1 MDLVPIGGYY
11 GKGKRTG
18 NFGAF
23 LLACYDESSEEFQS
37 ICKVVVRFWGDG
49 KIGTGFSDDALKQY
63 SEFFSNG
70 NLLDHKLPIFKFVF
84 CIELRCSV
92 NPSVEPD
99 VWLNPVQV
107 WEVRAADLS
116 ISPVHTAA
124 IGLVDAD
131 KGIALRFPR
140 FVRIRED
147 KKPEE
152 ATTAEQVVDFY
163 KSQANV
169 SGVNE

>member
-1 MDLVPIGGYY
+1 MAIFSITNC
-11 GKGKRTG
+11 R
-18 NFGAF
+18 FSSSFEREF
-23 LLACYDESSEEFQS
+23 L
-37 ICKVVVRFWGDG
+37 
-49 KIGTGFSDDALKQY
+49 
-63 SEFFSNG
+63 
-70 NLLDHKLPIFKFVF
+70 
-84 CIELRCSV
+84 CSV
-92 NPSVEPD
+92 NASVEPD
-99 VWLNPVQV
+99 VWFNPVQV

-124 IGLVDAD
+124 IGLVDSE

-163 KSQANV
+163 NSQANV
-169 SGVNE
+169 SGKNE

>member
-1 MDLVPIGGYY
+1 MVIFSIISYQFSSILEWE
-11 GKGKRTG
+11 
-18 NFGAF
+18 F
-23 LLACYDESSEEFQS
+23 LS
-37 ICKVVVRFWGDG
+37 
-49 KIGTGFSDDALKQY
+49 
-63 SEFFSNG
+63 
-70 NLLDHKLPIFKFVF
+70 
-84 CIELRCSV
+84 SV

-99 VWLNPVQV
+99 VWLNPMQV

-163 KSQANV
+163 KSQANI
-169 SGVNE
+169 SGKE

>member
-1 MDLVPIGGYY
+1 M
-11 GKGKRTG
+11 
-18 NFGAF
+18 
-23 LLACYDESSEEFQS
+23 
-37 ICKVVVRFWGDG
+37 
-49 KIGTGFSDDALKQY
+49 
-63 SEFFSNG
+63 
-70 NLLDHKLPIFKFVF
+70 
-84 CIELRCSV
+84 

-169 SGVNE
+169 SGVNEWIMGNLWVD